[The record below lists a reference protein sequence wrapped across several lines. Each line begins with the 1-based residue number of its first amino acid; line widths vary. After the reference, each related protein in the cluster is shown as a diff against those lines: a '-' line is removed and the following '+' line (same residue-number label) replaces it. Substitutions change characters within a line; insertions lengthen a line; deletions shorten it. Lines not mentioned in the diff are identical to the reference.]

1 MKSKLRKLQIYTL
14 KVAVMFS
21 LIPQNQDLTNIINHF
36 VSSRISI
43 FTGLQEI
50 SSLTAEA
57 ASGGV
62 LLKSC
67 S

>member
-1 MKSKLRKLQIYTL
+1 
-14 KVAVMFS
+14 MFP

-43 FTGLQEI
+43 LTGLQEI
-50 SSLTAEA
+50 SSLTVEA